1 MSGHS
6 IYLLENR
13 RKKKEREGG
22 FIKRRN
28 NYSLLVLVPIVKRIP
43 RADVS
48 IAQMRTKAILQT
60 PSMLRGGIQK
70 GRKNCKLDA

>member
-1 MSGHS
+1 MVTPY
-6 IYLLENR
+6 ICWKIEE
-13 RKKKEREGG
+13 KKREGGG

-28 NYSLLVLVPIVKRIP
+28 NYSLLVLVPIVRRIP